1 MIRSSQGRLVFQPI
15 TLTFGVTP
23 LGGAYAQSYSVDNGQ
38 YEPDRSLTPLVLAPS
53 LMIVDPDF
61 AENSG
66 EKSGKLS
73 RSPCGSVD

>member
-38 YEPDRSLTPLVLAPS
+38 YEPDRRLTPLVLAPS
-53 LMIVDPDF
+53 LMILDTEIDD
-61 AENSG
+61 NN
-66 EKSGKLS
+66 
-73 RSPCGSVD
+73 